1 MLHFGNTAMNAH
13 DDNDVDK
20 PLDPAVER
28 VRRKMM
34 RLMLISIGIMMIGL
48 MAVLGAIVYKIGNRD
63 ESVKAP
69 PVATQSGSGVPV
81 EPGFAGRID
90 LPDGSRIVSTALDGD
105 NILLHVTIPG
115 QGEKLLVY
123 SLGEDRIIATV
134 TVD

>member
-1 MLHFGNTAMNAH
+1 MNAH

-63 ESVKAP
+63 ESAKAP
-69 PVATQSGSGVPV
+69 PVATQGGSGVPV

-105 NILLHVTIPG
+105 NILLHVTIPS